1 MASIRI
7 KEDRKNL
14 IKRESLTDQIV
25 KLIHEDIFERNLLPG
40 SKISLRELA
49 AKWGISRTPLREA
62 IRKIEAEGLITSV
75 PGKGFIVRMVYPDDV
90 KEIFIVRKTLESL
103 ACKLAC
109 KNITEQEIKEIEKIQ
124 ENLKKMTRENKVNDD
139 ERFKLIQ
146 QLNKKFHFSVYNASG
161 NKTLVEI
168 ISLVWGRTAT
178 IITCILSSPKR
189 LNKLIEEHDAILDA
203 LKKGDEIGVQK
214 ALKNH
219 LSISGKAAIE
229 YSKNYKKNSK

>member
-1 MASIRI
+1 MSMRI
-7 KEDRKNL
+7 KKDRKNL
-14 IKRESLTDQIV
+14 IKRESLTDRIV

-40 SKISLRELA
+40 SKISLTELA
-49 AKWGISRTPLREA
+49 AKWGISITPLREA
-62 IRKIEAEGLITSV
+62 IRKVEAEGLITSV
-75 PGKGFIVRMVYPDDV
+75 PGKGFIVRTVHPDDV

-124 ENLKKMTRENKVNDD
+124 ESLKKIARENKVNDN
-139 ERFKLIQ
+139 EEFKLIQ
-146 QLNKKFHFSVYNASG
+146 HLNKKFHFSIYNASG
-161 NKTLVEI
+161 NKTLVEM

-178 IITCILSSPKR
+178 IIACILSSPKR
-189 LNKLIEEHDAILDA
+189 LNKLIEEHDTILDA
-203 LKKGDEIGVQK
+203 LKKRDEAGIQK
-214 ALKNH
+214 ALKKH